1 VLDPVRARAIRLVGF
16 DVDGVLTDNGIYVA
30 VEAGGRVETKRFHAL
45 DGVAFHF
52 LQQAG
57 IGVAWVSGRTSP
69 ATTERARELG
79 VTEVIQDAGR
89 GVKLPAV
96 RELLRR
102 TGIAWG
108 QFAYVGDD
116 LADIPVLRRAGLP
129 IAVANAVP
137 EVRAL
142 AAWTT
147 DRSGGQGAVREVVE
161 ALLRARDE
169 WDALVQRYLDERE
182 DQDE

>member
-1 VLDPVRARAIRLVGF
+1 MLDPARARTIRLFGF

-30 VEAGGRVETKRFHAL
+30 VQGGQRVETKRYDAL

-52 LQQAG
+52 LQRAG
-57 IGVAWVSGRTSP
+57 IRVAWISGRTSE

-79 VTEVIQDAGR
+79 ITDVIQDAGR
-89 GVKLPAV
+89 GFKLPAV
-96 RELLRR
+96 RDLLRR
-102 TGIAWG
+102 IDVSWE

-142 AAWTT
+142 ASWTT
-147 DRSGGQGAVREVVE
+147 ERSGGHGAVREAVE
-161 ALLRARDE
+161 AVLRARGE
-169 WDALVQRYLDERE
+169 WDALVRRYLDERG